1 MPCDCI
7 HFFAFFRLCVLIFL
21 RFEVI
26 KTMFFCILR
35 VFFLP
40 IFQKFCPQK
49 KYGDVGIVY
58 VPRASLVSDRRV
70 IHLGLPAGLTSLGFD
85 GMFGVHRALQKGVDV
100 RKSMAIGRPK
110 NTYYRDAH
118 GILRTA

>member
-1 MPCDCI
+1 
-7 HFFAFFRLCVLIFL
+7 
-21 RFEVI
+21 
-26 KTMFFCILR
+26 MFFCILR
-35 VFFLP
+35 FFLP